1 MPQPQESRSPR
12 FSVALCSFNGRQFI
26 DAQVESI
33 FAQTLAPAE
42 IVAVDDG
49 STDGTWERL
58 EELAE
63 RSPVPMRVERNPERL
78 GSQRNFERAIG
89 LCREELIALSDQD
102 DLWVA
107 HKLERLAGI
116 FAAQPE
122 VTAVFSDAEL
132 VDEQLQP
139 LGRTMFGYLGL
150 GDAQL
155 REIEQGAGF
164 DAMLSQA
171 MVTGA
176 TLAFRS
182 ALVPRILPMP
192 PPRPGLI
199 HDRWIALAALASG
212 RLAVVR
218 EPLVRYRQHRAQLVG
233 TPPKEV
239 SAADRADKAFARDAW
254 DLGAELELM
263 RELRGW
269 ISERAGD
276 ALRPGFTA
284 ALDDRI
290 AHLELRRTLPRRRI
304 ARFEPVANELLR
316 GGYGR
321 WASGWLSA
329 LKDLA
334 PR

>member
-1 MPQPQESRSPR
+1 MPQPQESRSPH

-42 IVAVDDG
+42 IIAVDDG
-49 STDGTWERL
+49 SADGTRERL

-78 GSQRNFERAIG
+78 GPQRNFERTIA

-102 DLWVA
+102 DVWVT
-107 HKLERLAGI
+107 HKLERMAGV

-122 VTAVFSDAEL
+122 AMAVFSDAEL
-132 VDEQLQP
+132 VDEELQP

-155 REIEQGAGF
+155 RAIEDGAGF

-176 TLAFRS
+176 TLAFRR

-212 RLAVVR
+212 RLAVIR

-233 TPPKEV
+233 TPPREV
-239 SAADRADKAFARDAW
+239 SATSTDKAFARDAW

-269 ISERAGD
+269 IHERAGD
-276 ALRPGFTA
+276 SLRPGFA
-284 ALDDRI
+284 GALDDRI
-290 AHLELRRTLPRRRI
+290 AHLELRRTLPPRRM
-304 ARFEPVANELLR
+304 ARVAPVAKELLR

-334 PR
+334 LR

>member
-1 MPQPQESRSPR
+1 MH
-12 FSVALCSFNGRQFI
+12 
-26 DAQVESI
+26 
-33 FAQTLAPAE
+33 
-42 IVAVDDG
+42 
-49 STDGTWERL
+49 
-58 EELAE
+58 
-63 RSPVPMRVERNPERL
+63 VERNSERL
-78 GSQRNFERAIG
+78 GPQRNFERAIG

-102 DLWVA
+102 DVWVA
-107 HKLERLAGI
+107 HKLERLAGV

-122 VTAVFSDAEL
+122 AMAVFSDAEL
-132 VDEQLQP
+132 VDEELHP

-150 GDAQL
+150 ADAQL
-155 REIEQGAGF
+155 RAIERGAGS

-176 TLAFRS
+176 TLAFRR
-182 ALVPRILPMP
+182 ALLPRILPMP

-233 TPPKEV
+233 TPLMEG
-239 SAADRADKAFARDAW
+239 SATSAEKAFARDAW

-269 ISERAGD
+269 LSERAGD
-276 ALRPGFTA
+276 SLRPGFAA
-284 ALDDRI
+284 ALHDRI
-290 AHLELRRTLPRRRI
+290 AHLELRRTLPARRV
-304 ARFEPVANELLR
+304 ARFAPVTKELLR
-316 GGYGR
+316 GGYSR

-334 PR
+334 LR